1 MMTSIKG
8 IEIEKDE
15 QGVDAFIR
23 IDLNQY
29 GKQLEPFLLEVGVLD
44 EFDSEWKKGLSLDE
58 AKEQSIQKIK
68 SWWKK

>member
-1 MMTSIKG
+1 MTSIKG
-8 IEIEKDE
+8 IEIEKNE

-44 EFDSEWKKGLSLDE
+44 EFDSEWKKGLSIDE